1 MKKDKGINL
10 LDIQEILSVAFQL
23 DLEQGVAWMNDEYSA
38 KWQQQNPLIHDAIMQ
53 ILDLDSEEHEG
64 SLQEYHEIGWDSEE

>member
-1 MKKDKGINL
+1 MKNDKGLNL
-10 LDIQEILSVAFQL
+10 MDIQDLLSTALQL

-53 ILDLDSEEHEG
+53 ILDLDCGEHEG
-64 SLQEYHEIGWDSEE
+64 SLQAYREFDWDSED